1 MKKIEV
7 EIEGTSP
14 LLMNSPQA
22 MLEPEADVKSKRD
35 KYVPK
40 IEAERVAY
48 RTKDKKLYVPAAAV
62 KASMLNGASFKKSGK
77 YSLKQFIA
85 GSTRVI
91 SKKGDGEIILDNQDY
106 EIDLRTVV
114 IQRNRVVKAR
124 PRLDAWKLGFIIEYN
139 DSLITADAIKP
150 ALEDAGQRIGLLDYR
165 PQKGGEHGTFKIKKW
180 KVV

>member
-22 MLEPEADVKSKRD
+22 MLEPEKAIKSKRD
-35 KYVPK
+35 KYNPK
-40 IEAERVAY
+40 DEAEKVAY
-48 RTKDKKLYVPAAAV
+48 RTNKGKLYVPTTAI

-85 GSTRVI
+85 GSTRIVSKEGNGEVI
-91 SKKGDGEIILDNQDY
+91 LEPQKY

-114 IQRNRVVKAR
+114 IQRARVVKAR
-124 PRLDAWKLGFIIEYN
+124 PRLDEWKINFIIEFN
-139 DSLITADAIKP
+139 DSLITPDAIKP
-150 ALEDAGQRIGLLDYR
+150 SLEDAGQRIGLLDFR
-165 PQKGGEHGTFKIKKW
+165 PQKGGEFGTFKINKW
-180 KVV
+180 KVC